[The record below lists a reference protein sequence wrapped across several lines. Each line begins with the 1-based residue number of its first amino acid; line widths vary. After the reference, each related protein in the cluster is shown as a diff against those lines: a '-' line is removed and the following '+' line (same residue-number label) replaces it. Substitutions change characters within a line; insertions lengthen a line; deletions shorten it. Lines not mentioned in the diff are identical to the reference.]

1 MIFDRA
7 NNFIDNGGLDSVADK
22 MEKTNSG
29 FSGKLKVFQKV
40 LEGLNKWSG
49 QVLEEPVTEKTLI
62 ELCWVLNQVSST
74 NRLGVTRISLN
85 HFSDILRSFSNMNLT
100 GYHVG
105 NKNVWLTKFDKL
117 SIAEHGQP
125 VAVLTVRD
133 GNWIIV

>member
-22 MEKTNSG
+22 MEKTNLG
-29 FSGKLKVFQKV
+29 LSGKLKVFQKI

-49 QVLEEPVTEKTLI
+49 QALEEPVTEQTLT

-74 NRLGVTRISLN
+74 NRLGVTKISLN
-85 HFSDILRSFSNMNLT
+85 HFSDILRSFSSMNLT
-100 GYHVG
+100 GYHIG
-105 NKNVWLTKFDKL
+105 NNSVWLTKFDKL
-117 SIAEHGQP
+117 IIAEHGRP
-125 VAVLTVRD
+125 VAALVVRD